1 MKSFLE
7 ILQEEKSGD
16 VHHVMTFGRM
26 NPPTTGHLKLID
38 KVKDVAAKHKAGHTV
53 VTSHSQ
59 DKNKN
64 PLSSSEKIKHLKRYS
79 PGTNFAASTKEHPT
93 FLHHASKLHK
103 QGVTHLHMVVGSDR
117 VKEMKDKLHK
127 YNGTHE
133 GALHNFKKIHV
144 HSAGHRDPDAEGT
157 TGMSGTKM
165 REHAKNKD
173 IGKFKQGVPSQVS
186 DTHAKELMH
195 DTRKGMGLHESSYH
209 GLFKAIFVTGG
220 PGSGKDVVIRES
232 IPHQGAIEINSV
244 QAFDYLMDKQKLSES
259 SKDYRRE
266 AIRSRLPLIINGP
279 ADDHYRMITIKEEL
293 EELGYETMLVF
304 VDTTNEASKERN
316 ERLTKMVSESVRK
329 EKWELAQS
337 SKEAYRQNFER
348 FVNFD
353 NSVALESIQED
364 ITFTYQNVDD
374 FLGGKSY
381 TETANMW
388 LENHGQ
394 LNIRDSINSLF
405 KENDYVKKT
414 SRFVHRFNE
423 NKSIKLRKSVG
434 ATAAG
439 PGDITPDNRAGDPNG
454 ANIKWDAN
462 KKRGSYTFKTYSE
475 ENQPKLQ
482 IFPTPKESNFSKDK
496 DKIRANKFG
505 DKSLKDSRIQSTD
518 GVGSTWNTRTN
529 GSGLTGGA
537 GIGNPVSSE
546 SIDYNFQYPG
556 NTGMPSG
563 GSPNPLDSSY
573 DNTFKKF
580 RKNSKIKKE
589 AIDNPGAND
598 MGATPGSTNKE
609 PMQNPKD
616 NIGGTIEKKKKKK

>member
-1 MKSFLE
+1 MKSFLD
-7 ILQEEKSGD
+7 ILKEEKSGD

-64 PLSSSEKIKHLKRYS
+64 PLSSSQKIKHLKRYS
-79 PGTNFAASTKEHPT
+79 PGTHFEASSKEHPT
-93 FLHHASKLHK
+93 FLHHAAKLHK

-117 VKEMKDKLHK
+117 VKEMTHKLHH
-127 YNGTHE
+127 YNGKHE
-133 GALHNFKKIHV
+133 GALYNFKKIHV

-173 IGKFKQGVPSQVS
+173 IAKFKQGVPSHVS

-232 IPHQGAIEINSV
+232 IPHQGAVEINSV
-244 QAFDYLMDKQKLSES
+244 QAFDYLMDKQKLSETT
-259 SKDYRRE
+259 KDYRRE

-304 VDTTNEASKERN
+304 VDTTNEASKQRN
-316 ERLTKMVSESVRK
+316 ERLTKMVSESVRQ
-329 EKWELAQS
+329 EKWELAQA
-337 SKEAYRQNFER
+337 SKEAYRQNFNE
-348 FVNFD
+348 FVNFN
-353 NSVALESIQED
+353 NSLGLESIQED
-364 ITFTYQNVDD
+364 VTFTYQKIDK
-374 FLGGKSY
+374 FLEGKTY
-381 TETANMW
+381 TETASMW

-405 KENDYVKKT
+405 KENDYVKKN
-414 SRFVHRFNE
+414 SRFIQRLE
-423 NKSIKLRKSVG
+423 ERKSSAVIYRKNSS
-434 ATAAG
+434 APSASG
-439 PGDITPDNRAGDPNG
+439 PGDITPDNRAGDPN
-454 ANIKWDAN
+454 ADNIKWDAN
-462 KKRGSYTFKTYSE
+462 KKRGGYTFKTYTE
-475 ENQPKLQ
+475 ESQPSIK
-482 IFPTPKESNFSKDK
+482 IFPEPKESNFSKDK
-496 DKIRANKFG
+496 NKVKTKRFG
-505 DKSLKDSRIQSTD
+505 DKSQGVSRFEKSD
-518 GVGSTWNTRTN
+518 GLGSEWNTRTN

-537 GIGNPVSSE
+537 GIGSPLATSE
-546 SIDYNFQYPG
+546 DIDYNFQYPQT
-556 NTGMPSG
+556 TGMPSG
-563 GSPNPLDSSY
+563 GSPNPLDNS
-573 DNTFKKF
+573 FKKF
-580 RKNSKIKKE
+580 RKSIKKE
-589 AIDNPGAND
+589 AIDDPGAND

-609 PMQNPKD
+609 PLQNPKD
-616 NIGGTIEKKKKKK
+616 NIGITIQKKKKK